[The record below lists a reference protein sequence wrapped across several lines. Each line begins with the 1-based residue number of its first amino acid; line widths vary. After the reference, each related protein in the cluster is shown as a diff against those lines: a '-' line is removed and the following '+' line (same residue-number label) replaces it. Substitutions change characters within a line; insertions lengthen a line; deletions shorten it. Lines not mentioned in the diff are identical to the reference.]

1 MPKLHIE
8 MGNSDSNS
16 NLEMQGS
23 VIEMFSLITFILWQ
37 IAKESNVPFVEVR
50 DDFIEL
56 LSSCNTNLLE
66 QVEEN
71 EE

>member
-8 MGNSDSNS
+8 MGEKDNG

-23 VIEMFSLITFILWQ
+23 VVEMFSLITFVLWQ
-37 IAKESNVPFVEVR
+37 IAKESDVPFVEVR

-56 LSSCNTNLLE
+56 LSSCNMGLLE
-66 QVEEN
+66 QVEEDK
-71 EE
+71 E